1 MSQITTQ
8 ILLPQTA
15 FNNISTVTGERKP
28 AAGYNLGNRDTQTL
42 LWSLTTLTGKIVVQ
56 ATLVE
61 NPLGTDWFTV
71 HTIDANNLTQINYI
85 NLQGNFV
92 WMRAQI
98 NMFTQGTIQSIKVS
112 Y

>member
-8 ILLPQTA
+8 ILFPQTVY
-15 FNNISTVTGERKP
+15 NNVSTVTGERKP
-28 AAGYNLGNRDTQTL
+28 AANYHLGNRDTQTL
-42 LWSLTTLTGKIVVQ
+42 LWNLSNVSGRIFIQ

-61 NPLGTDWFTV
+61 NPLGSDWFTV
-71 HTIDANNLTQINYI
+71 HTIQATNLTQISYANI
-85 NLQGNFV
+85 QGNFV